1 MDQLEEMRQIS
12 RELWRKSQ
20 EHPAH
25 KDDSDE
31 LKQACRPFSF
41 PSQELGP
48 TLPWPTKDLT
58 IRKTEL

>member
-20 EHPAH
+20 EDIAH
-25 KDDSDE
+25 KDDGAK
-31 LKQACRPFSF
+31 LKQAFRPCSF

-48 TLPWPTKDLT
+48 TLPWPTK
-58 IRKTEL
+58 I